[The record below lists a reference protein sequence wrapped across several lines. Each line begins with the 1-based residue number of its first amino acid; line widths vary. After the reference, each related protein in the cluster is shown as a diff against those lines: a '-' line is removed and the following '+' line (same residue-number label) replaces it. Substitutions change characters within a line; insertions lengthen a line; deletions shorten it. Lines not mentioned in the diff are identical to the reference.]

1 MGGRSFLIPTCLYNR
16 GQVTMLPLKALIA
29 LRRKSPF
36 SDSIAVDSGCS
47 ACYYVYTYLD
57 TMLM

>member
-1 MGGRSFLIPTCLYNR
+1 
-16 GQVTMLPLKALIA
+16 MLPLKALIA